1 MSFSPEQTGAALGLL
16 KLKWSDLAK
25 ATHITPANLTKWK
38 SGETKFHAD
47 TMDKIVNFIDN
58 NGLQAT
64 KNGGM
69 EPKPKR
75 EIQELYGE
83 HGFIYFMNDVY
94 ETVKDVGGDVCVS
107 NVDERN
113 WIKWMGQ
120 EQYEEHSLRM
130 KDLSDYSFKI
140 FVKEGDE
147 YFIANRFATYKP
159 IPSEF
164 FNEQSYYAYGNKLAL
179 LEFSEDNVHINII
192 ENEEWALSFKLFFN
206 FVWSK

>member
-1 MSFSPEQTGAALGLL
+1 M
-16 KLKWSDLAK
+16 
-25 ATHITPANLTKWK
+25 K
-38 SGETKFHAD
+38 SSWGFGQRIQIE
-47 TMDKIVNFIDN
+47 DN
-58 NGLQAT
+58 VRL
-64 KNGGM
+64 
-69 EPKPKR
+69 
-75 EIQELYGE
+75 
-83 HGFIYFMNDVY
+83 Y

-120 EQYEEHSLRM
+120 EQYDEHSLRM